1 MEELRSSISGVD
13 LDNEA
18 ARLIEYQASYEAAS
32 KVISVTNQMLQ
43 TLMNIV

>member
-1 MEELRSSISGVD
+1 MEEFAKPISGVD

-18 ARLIEYQASYEAAS
+18 ARLIEYLSYEAAS